1 MALVKC
7 KYFTLYNLMYTT
19 LLFII
24 YNRSEGEMITGIIE
38 MIEELLIRFAVL
50 FLNIKIRK
58 LYITSYVFILRT
70 FNFLKLIHI

>member
-1 MALVKC
+1 
-7 KYFTLYNLMYTT
+7 MYTT